1 MSVGLSIDQ
10 QMERWAQKRNLTA
23 PTFSTG
29 PAAGFTKPSAA
40 AKQESRVQELMREGG
55 SYGTDWPIA
64 SGIHVG
70 AKTAVDRFFVSPLVR
85 LFDSEAADEINRES
99 DALIEAHRRLADKGD
114 GYDWQKWVGKQ
125 SVGISSSLTGMLG
138 LAAGG
143 SAAGLAKT
151 GSAILMGAGFG
162 VSEAN
167 ESYTAGLDAG
177 LSEDKAKAY
186 AAKMGALETGV
197 MMIFHG
203 LGRVVPGLGG
213 TEDLFIRE
221 GVAKRLVPSL
231 IKESAVRTIGEL
243 TEENITSILQSI
255 TTAMDIPAAKGT
267 DSWHGED
274 GTVWNSPMM
283 DVVRQ
288 TTVQTLMT
296 LGVVEAATGRGRYK
310 QMQMIRNADR
320 LSPED
325 FVTLYPN
332 EARQLAELDDSD
344 LTRKKFVELSKLPT
358 REGEGHEFQ
367 VKYKNDV
374 KKAVVRRNAIEN
386 ELQKPPDVT
395 QAATDPEVGE
405 TGERVIPSEHATA
418 AVGQMEEVQA
428 PDVALRTEQFQEERV
443 AGTEEAREELSQVS
457 RESGAGL
464 EDAQKAADAKD
475 TEMLTVARRRARPTD
490 LAVGDTVVRRDDG
503 EKLEITGIGRRD
515 RPVSGKRKGR
525 KPVREE
531 FYTYKD
537 KKGVERTISEG
548 AVDQYIKKAEAEAE
562 AAPETETAP
571 KATPVE
577 EMSRLERAEEKARL
591 KDESGITIPNWNRM
605 NASEEVAALK
615 KAQIKE
621 EAKRLEIK
629 GRTKMSDEELSDA
642 VSAAQQDEQSRR
654 DAVPKVLQDAEPGAV
669 VVEVLPGRGLTGD
682 TDERSAQGRSEKW
695 VVKAGE
701 NLGIKV
707 RIMDAEG
714 EGALNTPAMLDT
726 STGDIW
732 ISRQYLN
739 QREHAHRS
747 RSRSRKSLER
757 YMKRLVFHEWIHS
770 LKRTHPDLYARMME
784 AVRNSPK
791 FSQLHSQASAE
802 YLENSRPLT
811 QEEID
816 EGGVDTSNPA
826 FWEHYNSLDA
836 AQQQEL
842 LGEEG
847 LATLAEDMSEKW
859 GLFSALNSEDT
870 GLFDRLRDWFRRTY
884 QGVFKQNKLYK
895 EIYSAMESAS
905 KEPATA
911 TTEDG
916 GPVFAARRKADPIQ
930 LVTPPTALF
939 MQMEN
944 EEFIFAGGHREG
956 GNSAAGVQ
964 RLKFFVMDKPAAYAA
979 QEQGDKEGVDAS
991 NLGFVVINLTPD
1003 KKVEGLINI
1012 EINEEKRRQGW
1023 GERIISSLVDSAE
1036 GEFLNV
1042 YDIQAEARGFWDRAG
1057 AVEYSREA
1065 SGGRDAKIYKTQQP
1079 PRFAARREPDVA
1091 LSARQVTEEVCGTCF
1106 SDVGSVFLIETRGR
1120 EQYDPSIV
1128 GLIDKVG
1135 LENLVYVHGNA
1146 MVTDPATGETRL
1158 GGHAWIEAKG
1168 DQGWVVWDPEHK
1180 KVFDR
1185 DLYYK
1190 QAGAVPEIQY
1200 TDTDIALLTM
1210 KTQNH
1215 GPWYDEELFSGRGE
1229 PLGRPHPQ
1237 SSAPPRFAA
1246 RREPDAIPGS
1256 DKQGVTVLPEGQLLI
1271 HGTTRA
1277 AYEDIGESGT
1287 VVAGEK
1293 VSGGT
1298 IEEKGLIWLTDHRG
1312 TAEGFARGIE
1322 HHKDEPRPET
1332 GGVVTVRLPREM
1344 RIIDRNQELTEEQA
1358 KILNELNPRRS
1369 YDPIKEGTTINSAMF
1384 KLIQWEGEDAPK
1396 TFAEILPLIGFE
1408 GIRYDGGIG
1417 PNQFGVMAESLPVVD
1432 RQPVPPPPTFAAR
1445 RRSSAARR
1453 RNVSQGIRTPPSPM
1467 PTRPE
1472 RGLGPVEHDP
1482 LRASARQR
1490 LQTNFEEEEQA
1501 MLAWGENPHALDA
1514 EDTYV
1519 WRGILEARALESLD
1533 AGDEESL
1540 RRNQALQLAWDEAGT
1555 YWAMGGHARQNQFQE
1570 TPEEEAFHEL
1580 VNKLTGPSER
1590 SKARVKK
1597 IRGTQ
1602 NKQAAAEAEAQG
1614 RLDTAQQE
1622 ADEQAAIAE
1631 EAEQLAA
1638 TTDDKALKR
1647 DATAEAKDARTQ
1659 ERGARGR
1666 AARATTDR
1674 DRARTQKNRSRERV
1688 HKALASDGKKA
1699 LEAQK
1704 QLQAAG
1710 YDTSQEGLR
1719 EIAADPVD
1727 HARAKVI
1734 TGTAREISWVDRLLS
1749 IRRNAMLSGIKTQ
1762 AVNMFGPLLYTGQQ
1776 QLPLILEA
1784 GLHHATGGRVGQM
1797 GFPALTRLWS
1807 GFYAHLG
1814 AASTNAL
1821 TSFRTGTQFFESEVM
1836 KKAGSSRAEAPN
1848 QAWGGLVGWGVETP
1862 QRLLGA
1868 TDDFYKTV
1876 LTLSYLDA
1884 YGYQKFRNEGQ
1895 THEEAVGSMADVLED
1910 PTNELWD
1917 EALVEA
1923 QRLTFTSR
1931 IDLAPLN
1938 LLRKM
1943 RQGDPNYLKGK
1954 WKDARIPFQIV
1965 SQTIVPFQDTPVNIL
1980 AEGIKQ
1986 TPAGLLMQIPGAI
1999 NAAKDGDWSKVT
2011 SRSAQSLVGTM
2022 IGLALYNWVLG
2033 DDEEYPLITGTD
2045 IEHSPEKRELYNR
2058 RGMPQPQSF
2067 RIGDGWY
2074 SYERLDPLSTTLSL
2088 MVDAINASR
2097 RGDAGA
2103 EDLAAVAGQS
2113 LMRASLDKTFF
2124 SGISDIAEAIRRS
2137 LDVRPGEEEGS
2148 AVSRGIH
2155 HWGIG
2160 YATSWVPSLV
2170 KHYNQAN
2177 QESYPERGLWGKE
2190 PEFGDRAMRRYAQR
2204 AEMGL
2209 AEDRPRIAL
2218 FGEPIPRHTPFSN
2231 PAVDWAWRFASPIR
2245 AKAHDPFVGNRIIMN
2260 WNRQN
2265 PKAQLNPRSPR
2276 YIRIKDTTIYLTDEQ
2291 LEDYARLGG
2300 GNARKIIE
2308 YVESQGGFDDPANPT
2323 LKDKEI
2329 VKRAVERGYRQAR
2342 MALVPQW
2349 NQDHAIT
2356 DKILDRRVETGKMTP
2371 AQVQEYKSTRQ
2382 TRQYVSP

>member
-1 MSVGLSIDQ
+1 MSVGLSIDQQMERWAQKRNLTAPTLSGPDTAAPASLSIDQ

-916 GPVFAARRKADPIQ
+916 GLSSR
-930 LVTPPTALF
+930 L
-939 MQMEN
+939 
-944 EEFIFAGGHREG
+944 
-956 GNSAAGVQ
+956 GV
-964 RLKFFVMDKPAAYAA
+964 RLIRY
-979 QEQGDKEGVDAS
+979 S
-991 NLGFVVINLTPD
+991 
-1003 KKVEGLINI
+1003 
-1012 EINEEKRRQGW
+1012 
-1023 GERIISSLVDSAE
+1023 SSL
-1036 GEFLNV
+1036 L
-1042 YDIQAEARGFWDRAG
+1042 
-1057 AVEYSREA
+1057 
-1065 SGGRDAKIYKTQQP
+1065 QQHSLC
-1079 PRFAARREPDVA
+1079 RWRMRS
-1091 LSARQVTEEVCGTCF
+1091 LSLR
-1106 SDVGSVFLIETRGR
+1106 
-1120 EQYDPSIV
+1120 
-1128 GLIDKVG
+1128 
-1135 LENLVYVHGNA
+1135 
-1146 MVTDPATGETRL
+1146 
-1158 GGHAWIEAKG
+1158 
-1168 DQGWVVWDPEHK
+1168 
-1180 KVFDR
+1180 
-1185 DLYYK
+1185 
-1190 QAGAVPEIQY
+1190 
-1200 TDTDIALLTM
+1200 
-1210 KTQNH
+1210 
-1215 GPWYDEELFSGRGE
+1215 
-1229 PLGRPHPQ
+1229 
-1237 SSAPPRFAA
+1237 
-1246 RREPDAIPGS
+1246 
-1256 DKQGVTVLPEGQLLI
+1256 
-1271 HGTTRA
+1271 
-1277 AYEDIGESGT
+1277 
-1287 VVAGEK
+1287 
-1293 VSGGT
+1293 GGT
-1298 IEEKGLIWLTDHRG
+1298 EK
-1312 TAEGFARGIE
+1312 
-1322 HHKDEPRPET
+1322 
-1332 GGVVTVRLPREM
+1332 
-1344 RIIDRNQELTEEQA
+1344 
-1358 KILNELNPRRS
+1358 
-1369 YDPIKEGTTINSAMF
+1369 
-1384 KLIQWEGEDAPK
+1384 
-1396 TFAEILPLIGFE
+1396 
-1408 GIRYDGGIG
+1408 
-1417 PNQFGVMAESLPVVD
+1417 
-1432 RQPVPPPPTFAAR
+1432 AA
-1445 RRSSAARR
+1445 
-1453 RNVSQGIRTPPSPM
+1453 T
-1467 PTRPE
+1467 
-1472 RGLGPVEHDP
+1472 
-1482 LRASARQR
+1482 
-1490 LQTNFEEEEQA
+1490 
-1501 MLAWGENPHALDA
+1501 
-1514 EDTYV
+1514 
-1519 WRGILEARALESLD
+1519 
-1533 AGDEESL
+1533 L
-1540 RRNQALQLAWDEAGT
+1540 RRVCN
-1555 YWAMGGHARQNQFQE
+1555 
-1570 TPEEEAFHEL
+1570 
-1580 VNKLTGPSER
+1580 V
-1590 SKARVKK
+1590 
-1597 IRGTQ
+1597 
-1602 NKQAAAEAEAQG
+1602 
-1614 RLDTAQQE
+1614 
-1622 ADEQAAIAE
+1622 
-1631 EAEQLAA
+1631 
-1638 TTDDKALKR
+1638 
-1647 DATAEAKDARTQ
+1647 
-1659 ERGARGR
+1659 
-1666 AARATTDR
+1666 
-1674 DRARTQKNRSRERV
+1674 
-1688 HKALASDGKKA
+1688 
-1699 LEAQK
+1699 
-1704 QLQAAG
+1704 
-1710 YDTSQEGLR
+1710 
-1719 EIAADPVD
+1719 
-1727 HARAKVI
+1727 
-1734 TGTAREISWVDRLLS
+1734 
-1749 IRRNAMLSGIKTQ
+1749 
-1762 AVNMFGPLLYTGQQ
+1762 
-1776 QLPLILEA
+1776 
-1784 GLHHATGGRVGQM
+1784 
-1797 GFPALTRLWS
+1797 
-1807 GFYAHLG
+1807 
-1814 AASTNAL
+1814 
-1821 TSFRTGTQFFESEVM
+1821 
-1836 KKAGSSRAEAPN
+1836 
-1848 QAWGGLVGWGVETP
+1848 
-1862 QRLLGA
+1862 
-1868 TDDFYKTV
+1868 
-1876 LTLSYLDA
+1876 
-1884 YGYQKFRNEGQ
+1884 
-1895 THEEAVGSMADVLED
+1895 
-1910 PTNELWD
+1910 
-1917 EALVEA
+1917 
-1923 QRLTFTSR
+1923 
-1931 IDLAPLN
+1931 
-1938 LLRKM
+1938 
-1943 RQGDPNYLKGK
+1943 
-1954 WKDARIPFQIV
+1954 
-1965 SQTIVPFQDTPVNIL
+1965 
-1980 AEGIKQ
+1980 
-1986 TPAGLLMQIPGAI
+1986 
-1999 NAAKDGDWSKVT
+1999 
-2011 SRSAQSLVGTM
+2011 
-2022 IGLALYNWVLG
+2022 
-2033 DDEEYPLITGTD
+2033 
-2045 IEHSPEKRELYNR
+2045 
-2058 RGMPQPQSF
+2058 
-2067 RIGDGWY
+2067 
-2074 SYERLDPLSTTLSL
+2074 
-2088 MVDAINASR
+2088 
-2097 RGDAGA
+2097 
-2103 EDLAAVAGQS
+2103 
-2113 LMRASLDKTFF
+2113 
-2124 SGISDIAEAIRRS
+2124 
-2137 LDVRPGEEEGS
+2137 
-2148 AVSRGIH
+2148 
-2155 HWGIG
+2155 
-2160 YATSWVPSLV
+2160 
-2170 KHYNQAN
+2170 
-2177 QESYPERGLWGKE
+2177 
-2190 PEFGDRAMRRYAQR
+2190 
-2204 AEMGL
+2204 
-2209 AEDRPRIAL
+2209 
-2218 FGEPIPRHTPFSN
+2218 
-2231 PAVDWAWRFASPIR
+2231 
-2245 AKAHDPFVGNRIIMN
+2245 
-2260 WNRQN
+2260 
-2265 PKAQLNPRSPR
+2265 
-2276 YIRIKDTTIYLTDEQ
+2276 
-2291 LEDYARLGG
+2291 
-2300 GNARKIIE
+2300 
-2308 YVESQGGFDDPANPT
+2308 
-2323 LKDKEI
+2323 
-2329 VKRAVERGYRQAR
+2329 
-2342 MALVPQW
+2342 
-2349 NQDHAIT
+2349 
-2356 DKILDRRVETGKMTP
+2356 
-2371 AQVQEYKSTRQ
+2371 
-2382 TRQYVSP
+2382 